1 VIDLHLHTTAS
12 DGQLSP
18 EQLVRTAAAAGITTL
33 AVTDH
38 DTTAGVAAAREA
50 AGAVGVEVV
59 MGIEIT
65 AVLDGRDVHILGY
78 FFDDT
83 NPELVTFLAAQRED
97 RRRRVDAIVERLN
110 ALGAPV
116 DHRELT
122 RQAEDSRKAIGRP
135 AIAQAIVAAGHARD
149 VQDAFDRFLADGRP
163 AFISREGAPPAEV
176 IALLRRSGGVA
187 SFAHPGKLG
196 LDHVM
201 PRLAAAGLAGLEV
214 FHPDHD
220 AVAVEKYARMAD
232 ALNLTPTGGSDYH
245 APGSA
250 RAACLGVVG
259 LDAAAYAALVARA
272 QLLGGPGTA

>member
-1 VIDLHLHTTAS
+1 MIDLHLHTTAS
-12 DGQLSP
+12 DGRSSP

-38 DTTAGVAAAREA
+38 DTTAGVAAARVA

-83 NPELVTFLAAQRED
+83 YPELVTFLAAQRED
-97 RRRRVDAIVERLN
+97 RRRRVDAIVERLT

-116 DHRELT
+116 DYRAIAK
-122 RQAEDSRKAIGRP
+122 QAEDSHKAIGRP
-135 AIAQAIVAAGHARD
+135 AIARALVAAGHARD

-163 AFISREGAPPAEV
+163 AFISRQGAPPGEV
-176 IALLRRSGGVA
+176 IALLKRAGGVA

-196 LDHVM
+196 LDAVL
-201 PRLAAAGLAGLEV
+201 PGLAAAGLTGLEV

-220 AVAVEKYARMAD
+220 ADAVQKYSAIAA

-245 APGSA
+245 GPKSG
-250 RAACLGVVG
+250 RADCLGVVG

-272 QLLGGPGTA
+272 HAAGKG

>member
-1 VIDLHLHTTAS
+1 MIDLHLHTTAS
-12 DGQLSP
+12 DGRSSP
-18 EQLVRTAAAAGITTL
+18 EQLVRAAAAAGITTL

-38 DTTAGVAAAREA
+38 DTTAGVAAARVA
-50 AGAVGVEVV
+50 ARALGVEVV

-83 NPELVTFLAAQRED
+83 YPELVTFLAAQRED

-110 ALGAPV
+110 ALGASINP
-116 DHRELT
+116 RAIAKE
-122 RQAEDSRKAIGRP
+122 AADSRKAIGRP
-135 AIAQAIVAAGHARD
+135 AIARALVAAGHARN

-176 IALLRRSGGVA
+176 VALLKRSGGVA

-196 LDHVM
+196 LDVVL
-201 PRLAAAGLAGLEV
+201 PGLAAAGLTGLEV

-220 AVAVEKYARMAD
+220 PEAIQKYAVIAE
-232 ALNLTPTGGSDYH
+232 ALNLAPTGGSDYH
-245 APGSA
+245 GPQSG
-250 RAACLGVVG
+250 RAECLGVVG
-259 LDAAAYAALVARA
+259 LDTAAYAALVARA
-272 QLLGGPGTA
+272 DRFRTS

>member
-1 VIDLHLHTTAS
+1 MIDLHLHTTAS
-12 DGQLSP
+12 DGRSSP

-38 DTTAGVAAAREA
+38 DTTAGVAAARVA

-83 NPELVTFLAAQRED
+83 YPELVTFLAAQRED
-97 RRRRVDAIVERLN
+97 RRRRVDAIVERLT

-116 DHRELT
+116 DYRAIAK
-122 RQAEDSRKAIGRP
+122 QAEDSHKAIGRP
-135 AIAQAIVAAGHARD
+135 AIARALVAAGHARD

-163 AFISREGAPPAEV
+163 AFISRQGAPPGEV
-176 IALLRRSGGVA
+176 IALLERAGGVA

-196 LDHVM
+196 LDAVL
-201 PRLAAAGLAGLEV
+201 PGLAAAGLTGLEV

-220 AVAVEKYARMAD
+220 ADAVQKYSAIAG

-245 APGSA
+245 GPKSG
-250 RAACLGVVG
+250 RADCLGVVG
-259 LDAAAYAALVARA
+259 LDAAAYAALVARTHA
-272 QLLGGPGTA
+272 AGKG

>member
-1 VIDLHLHTTAS
+1 MIDLHLHTTAS
-12 DGQLSP
+12 DGRLSP

-38 DTTAGVAAAREA
+38 DTTAGVAAARAA

-83 NPELVTFLAAQRED
+83 YPELVTFLAAQRED

-116 DHRELT
+116 NHRDLT

-149 VQDAFDRFLADGRP
+149 VQGAFDRFLADGRP
-163 AFISREGAPPAEV
+163 AFVSREGAPPAEV

-187 SFAHPGKLG
+187 SFAHPGKVG

-201 PRLAAAGLAGLEV
+201 PGLAAAGLTGLEV

-220 AVAVEKYARMAD
+220 EDATQKYAEMAQT
-232 ALNLTPTGGSDYH
+232 LNLSPTGGSDYH
-245 APGSA
+245 GPKSG
-250 RAACLGVVG
+250 RAECLGVVG
-259 LDAAAYAALVARA
+259 LTAEAYAAFAARA
-272 QLLGGPGTA
+272 HERRTA

>member
-12 DGQLSP
+12 DGRLSP

-38 DTTAGVAAAREA
+38 DTTAGVAAARA
-50 AGAVGVEVV
+50 AADAAGVEVV

-83 NPELVTFLAAQRED
+83 HPELVAFLSAQRED
-97 RRRRVDAIVERLN
+97 RRRRVEAIVERLN

-116 DHRELT
+116 DRRDLDK
-122 RQAEDSRKAIGRP
+122 QAEDSGKAIGRP
-135 AIAQAIVAAGHARD
+135 AIAHAIVAAGHARD
-149 VQDAFDRFLADGRP
+149 LQDAFDRFLADGRP
-163 AFISREGAPPAEV
+163 AFISREGAPPVEV
-176 IALLRRSGGVA
+176 IALLKRSGGVA

-196 LDHVM
+196 LDHMM
-201 PRLAAAGLAGLEV
+201 PGLAEAGLIGLEV

-220 AVAVEKYARMAD
+220 AEAVEKYAGMAK

-245 APGSA
+245 APKSA

-259 LDAAAYAALVARA
+259 LDAAAYATLVARA
-272 QLLGGPGTA
+272 QAAGRA

>member
-12 DGQLSP
+12 DGRSSP

-38 DTTAGVAAAREA
+38 DTTAGVAAARVA
-50 AGAVGVEVV
+50 AGAVGVDVV

-65 AVLDGRDVHILGY
+65 AVLEGRDVHILGY

-83 NPELVTFLAAQRED
+83 YPELVTFLAAQRED
-97 RRRRVDAIVERLN
+97 RRRRVDAIVERLT

-116 DHRELT
+116 NYRAIAK
-122 RQAEDSRKAIGRP
+122 QAQDSHKAIGRP
-135 AIAQAIVAAGHARD
+135 AIARALVAAGHARD

-163 AFISREGAPPAEV
+163 AFISRQGAPPGEV
-176 IALLRRSGGVA
+176 IALLRRAGGVA

-196 LDHVM
+196 LDAVL
-201 PRLAAAGLAGLEV
+201 PGLAAAGLTGLEV

-220 AVAVEKYARMAD
+220 AEAVRKYSVIAE

-245 APGSA
+245 GPKSG
-250 RAACLGVVG
+250 RAECLGVVG
-259 LDAAAYAALVARA
+259 LDAAAFAALVARA
-272 QLLGGPGTA
+272 HSAGQA

>member
-1 VIDLHLHTTAS
+1 MIDLHLHTTAS
-12 DGQLSP
+12 DGRLSP

-38 DTTAGVAAAREA
+38 DTTAGVAEARAA
-50 AGAVGVEVV
+50 AGAVGVDVV

-83 NPELVTFLAAQRED
+83 HPELVTFLAAQRAD
-97 RRRRVDAIVERLN
+97 RRRRVDATVERLN

-116 DHRELT
+116 DHHELL

-176 IALLRRSGGVA
+176 IALLGRAGGVA

-201 PRLAAAGLAGLEV
+201 PGLAAAGLVGLEV

-220 AVAVEKYARMAD
+220 AKAVEKYAGMAR
-232 ALNLTPTGGSDYH
+232 ALGLTPTGGSDYH
-245 APGSA
+245 APNSA
-250 RAACLGVVG
+250 RAACLGVTG
-259 LDAAAYAALVARA
+259 LDAAAYAALIARSRLA
-272 QLLGGPGTA
+272 GTA